1 MEVVVKQLLLRAVTL
16 VVLLSPTLTP
26 AASACTVSTLCY
38 STCVQHV
45 QCAFAPCNL
54 SCSYPSASVS
64 CSGTTCSSDATS
76 VKCDNNNPIVC
87 PATPVCA
94 NHSDWIQCGSTI
106 KACAAHGSICPV

>member
-1 MEVVVKQLLLRAVTL
+1 MKPFLFSAVAL
-16 VVLLSPTLTP
+16 VVLLSPALAP
-26 AASACTVSTLCY
+26 SSSACTVSTLCY

-54 SCSYPSASVS
+54 SCSYPSFSVS
-64 CSGTTCSSDATS
+64 CSGTTCSAGPTS
-76 VKCDNNNPIVC
+76 VQCDGNNPIVC
-87 PATPVCA
+87 PATPTCA